1 MPVTLIPSSSSFTAK
16 MYLIFCTQLPLGF
29 LYAKSFLRFTHR
41 LTWFRPDS
49 LQPHRKLSL
58 PLKYL
63 RRWQRMPNAVKVG
76 SILFVTPVWN
86 LGWSLVSSSLAV
98 RFCLAATSDSC
109 FFLLHNVSEF
119 GASLSFLP
127 LTYTA
132 QLKTPAS
139 KPFIFIY
146 SKFLY
151 ISSNEYKADFTAIQ
165 NVGAKSIF
173 LACHFVPVTLLYILW
188 WHALLFCQNH
198 CLLFQSP
205 SKPTTLRFQSHWLLG
220 DFSKCICTFFHQGL
234 NMRVLGW
241 LGHMHQRYLSTPS
254 LIHKQYSPMKIRTWS
269 AFGSITGLQD

>member
-1 MPVTLIPSSSSFTAK
+1 
-16 MYLIFCTQLPLGF
+16 
-29 LYAKSFLRFTHR
+29 
-41 LTWFRPDS
+41 
-49 LQPHRKLSL
+49 
-58 PLKYL
+58 
-63 RRWQRMPNAVKVG
+63 MPNAIKVG

-86 LGWSLVSSSLAV
+86 LGWSLDSSSLTV
-98 RFCLAATSDSC
+98 RFCLAATSDSR
-109 FFLLHNVSEF
+109 FFFLHNVSEF

-188 WHALLFCQNH
+188 WLALLFCLNH

-205 SKPTTLRFQSHWLLG
+205 SKPTTLCFQSHWLLG
-220 DFSKCICTFFHQGL
+220 YFSKCICTFFNQSL
-234 NMRVLGW
+234 NMWGLSW
-241 LGHMHQRYLSTPS
+241 FGHTHQRHPSTPS
-254 LIHKQYSPMKIRTWS
+254 LIHNQFSPMKIWTWS
-269 AFGSITGLQD
+269 AFSSITGLQDENQTSLENQETGNISARTHCSDFRRNVRVLWLTVFALYVSSSKRIIVCVTHLS